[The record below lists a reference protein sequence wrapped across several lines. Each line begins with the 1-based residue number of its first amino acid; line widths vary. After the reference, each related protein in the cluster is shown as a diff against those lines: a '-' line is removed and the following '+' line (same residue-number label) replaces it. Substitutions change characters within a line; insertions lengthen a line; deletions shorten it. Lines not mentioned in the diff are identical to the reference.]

1 MTAKVER
8 MTPWKRIAGIVKTK
22 IHADPVSV
30 MKVIETVKNHGT
42 VSTGTEDFDLDE
54 GSYHTVT
61 VGGNFTV
68 TFSNWPTGLSS
79 VTIKL
84 INAGAHTITWPASVD
99 WPFGVEPAWTAS
111 GTDFVSLFSDDGGTI
126 IYGKR
131 TMTDVK

>member
-1 MTAKVER
+1 

-22 IHADPVSV
+22 IAFDPVEV
-30 MKVIETVKNHGT
+30 VKVIETVKNHGT
-42 VSTGTEDFDLDE
+42 ISTGTEDFDLDE

-61 VGGNFTV
+61 VGGNFTM

-99 WPFGVEPAWTAS
+99 WPDGTEPAWTAA
-111 GTDFVSLFSDDGGTI
+111 GTDFVALFSDDVGTI
-126 IYGKR
+126 VYGKR
-131 TMTDVK
+131 SMRDVK

>member
-1 MTAKVER
+1 

-22 IHADPVSV
+22 IGFDPVEV
-30 MKVIETVKNHGT
+30 VKVIETVKAHGT
-42 VSTGTEDFDLDE
+42 VSSGTESFDLDE

-61 VGGNFTV
+61 VGGNFAIV
-68 TFSNWPTGLSS
+68 FVGWPTGLSS
-79 VTIKL
+79 ATIKL

-99 WPFGVEPAWTAS
+99 WPYGAEPAWTAS

-126 IYGKR
+126 VYGKR

>member
-8 MTPWKRIAGIVKTK
+8 MIPWERIAGIIKTK
-22 IHADPVSV
+22 IGFDPVEV
-30 MKVIETVKNHGT
+30 VKVIETVKNHGT

-54 GSYHTVT
+54 GSYHTIT

-99 WPFGVEPAWTAS
+99 WPDGTEPAWTAS
-111 GTDFVSLFSDDGGTI
+111 GTDFVALFSDDGGTI

-131 TMTDVK
+131 SMRDVK

>member
-1 MTAKVER
+1 MGAKVER
-8 MTPWKRIAGIVKTK
+8 ITPWKRIAGIVKTK

-61 VGGNFTV
+61 VGGNFTM

-84 INAGAHTITWPASVD
+84 INAGAHTITWPAAVD
-99 WPFGVEPAWTAS
+99 WPAGAEPSWTAA
-111 GTDFVSLFSDDGGTI
+111 GTDFTSLFSDDGGTI
-126 IYGKR
+126 VYGKR
-131 TMTDVK
+131 TMTDMK